1 MTQIRLTFS
10 YFCHAQAWYKQQ
22 QTDPPFFMV
31 LPFYLA
37 DSNPKSPQGYL
48 ISETIMTTDRA
59 LNLYAYLKQQNASPQ
74 LLASIVKTL
83 QTEHQI
89 DLTAHLKPKKARPSP
104 NRFDINNY
112 GVGGSRTLNQTRQMQ
127 NSESR

>member
-1 MTQIRLTFS
+1 
-10 YFCHAQAWYKQQ
+10 
-22 QTDPPFFMV
+22 
-31 LPFYLA
+31 
-37 DSNPKSPQGYL
+37 
-48 ISETIMTTDRA
+48 MTTDRA

-89 DLTAHLKPKKARPSP
+89 DLTAHLKPKKSRPSP

-127 NSESR
+127 NGESR